1 MERDS
6 LALFVSMLSFI
17 FSIFYF
23 LSFYSFRNSNI
34 LKYDNQF
41 VYLSKDNTY
50 LCDDVKDVNTCKKP
64 FYSNNMLNLGKDN
77 SGNNLFLN
85 RNTQICDDVSK
96 PETCHCLS
104 NDCDF
109 LKSLNHF
116 TFIDKPTAFSTSKYG
131 MMYGAR
137 ALPFEY
143 SNKFTF
149 TSWINLNFV
158 DSDKWRSIF
167 MWRKS
172 KSEINPA
179 ILVSPRNWSSC
190 NSQIDIRFSSL
201 YDKNDFNP
209 ELNGTFNYVNGNHG
223 HCISSTTN
231 HHYKWFHLAIVG
243 NEKMLVYYING
254 EIVDE
259 VTLDRELELG
269 SLDDSIYIGGS
280 PEYSSEG
287 IILAKTRWF
296 SKPLTKTEINNLVN
310 EPYE

>member
-6 LALFVSMLSFI
+6 LALFISMLSFI
-17 FSIFYF
+17 FSVFYF
-23 LSFYSFRNSNI
+23 LSFYAFRNSNI
-34 LKYDNQF
+34 FKYDNQY
-41 VYLSKDNTY
+41 VYLRRDNTF
-50 LCDDVKDVNTCKKP
+50 LCDDVKDKNTCKQP
-64 FYSNNMLNLGKDN
+64 FYSNNMLNLGENN

-85 RNTQICDDVSK
+85 KNAQICDDVNK

-104 NDCDF
+104 NKCDF
-109 LKSLNHF
+109 LRYLSHF

-143 SNKFTF
+143 SNKFSF
-149 TSWINLNFV
+149 ASWININFV

-172 KSEINPA
+172 KTEINPA

-231 HHYKWFHLAIVG
+231 HHYKWFHLTIVG
-243 NEKMLVYYING
+243 NEKLLTYYING
-254 EIVDE
+254 DIVDE
-259 VTLDRELELG
+259 VKLERDFELG

-296 SKPLTKTEINNLVN
+296 SKPLSKAEINNLVN